1 MRKRINRII
10 GLSCITVLCM
20 CIFASCVKKP
30 SPNEESSAA
39 EEKSTQSGD
48 NKASDI
54 STLSEVTSYSDDQM
68 INYLFAMK
76 TMHAE
81 VVRVDETT
89 SVIRI
94 NNAVV
99 PNFL

>member
-1 MRKRINRII
+1 MENI
-10 GLSCITVLCM
+10 
-20 CIFASCVKKP
+20 ASRR
-30 SPNEESSAA
+30 NLAA
-39 EEKSTQSGD
+39 H
-48 NKASDI
+48 I
-54 STLSEVTSYSDDQM
+54 
-68 INYLFAMK
+68 YLFAMK

-89 SVIRI
+89 YVIRI